1 MSVGWQRFRRP
12 LLERLALAELAEK
25 CGQNEENRPE
35 ESGFIRLTDR
45 LARTM
50 RGHGSAL
57 DIAVPIGDTEAR
69 NLNVGR
75 SVIAPTD
82 VRF

>member
-25 CGQNEENRPE
+25 RGQNEEHRRE
-35 ESGFIRLTDR
+35 ESGFFHLPDR

-50 RGHGSAL
+50 RGHGGMQCQCCPL
-57 DIAVPIGDTEAR
+57 GDR
-69 NLNVGR
+69 
-75 SVIAPTD
+75 TD
-82 VRF
+82 